1 MLGLDVKK
9 LTAELTKKTALVS
22 KLERFL
28 LTERKKNKQLM
39 VKQREL
45 ERELQRLKQALSA
58 SEKNYKRL
66 KEEIHP

>member
-1 MLGLDVKK
+1 MIGLDVKK

-39 VKQREL
+39 VRQREL
-45 ERELQRLKQALSA
+45 ERELQKLKQALSA
-58 SEKNYKRL
+58 SEKNYKQL
-66 KEEIHP
+66 KEEIRP

>member
-1 MLGLDVKK
+1 MIGLDVKK

-45 ERELQRLKQALSA
+45 ERELQKLKQALSA
-58 SEKNYKRL
+58 SEKNYKQL
-66 KEEIHP
+66 KEEIRP